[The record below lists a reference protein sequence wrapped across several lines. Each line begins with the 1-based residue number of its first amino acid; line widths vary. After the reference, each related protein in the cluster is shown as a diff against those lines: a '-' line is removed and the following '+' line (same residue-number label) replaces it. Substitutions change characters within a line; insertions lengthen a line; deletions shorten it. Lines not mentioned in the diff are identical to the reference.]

1 MKITLNN
8 KTFDS
13 KEYKGS
19 TVELLEEITYNFL
32 NDKRFEMMEK
42 VGVVYEILVN
52 YTKEITENHFKP
64 LFEYYKL
71 TDDRDKLELT
81 IEQYKMTKYL
91 ISGDKRP
98 YTKYL
103 EELEQYE
110 AFSKDKALMSLLDY
124 KMARFSDMIFKEM
137 GIEIIDKID
146 GVGYIVRDNGLYKN

>member
-19 TVELLEEITYNFL
+19 TVELLEEITYIFL
-32 NDKRFEMMEK
+32 NDKRFEMMER

>member
-19 TVELLEEITYNFL
+19 TEQLLEDITYNFL
-32 NDKRFEMMEK
+32 NDKRFEMMER

-64 LFEYYKL
+64 PFEYYKL
-71 TDDRDKLELT
+71 TEDRDKLELT
-81 IEQYKMTKYL
+81 IEQYKVTKYL
-91 ISGDKRP
+91 ISGDKRE
-98 YTKYL
+98 YTEYL
-103 EELEQYE
+103 KELEQYE
-110 AFSKDKALMSLLDY
+110 VFSKDKALVSLLDY
-124 KMARFSDMIFKEM
+124 KMARFSDEIFKEM

-146 GVGYIVRDNGLYKN
+146 GIGYIVRDNGLYKN

>member
-1 MKITLNN
+1 MEIEINGKII
-8 KTFDS
+8 
-13 KEYKGS
+13 KETDFNGN
-19 TVELLEEITYNFL
+19 TELLLEEITYNFL
-32 NDKRFEMMEK
+32 NDKRFEMMER